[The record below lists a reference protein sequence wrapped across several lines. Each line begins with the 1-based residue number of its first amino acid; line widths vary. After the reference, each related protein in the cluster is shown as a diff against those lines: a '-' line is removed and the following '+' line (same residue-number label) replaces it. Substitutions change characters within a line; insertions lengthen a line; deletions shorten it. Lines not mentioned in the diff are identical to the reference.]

1 MGKVA
6 TRTTAPTRTAPSG
19 GPNWPRTI
27 RRLVAAAIGS
37 VFVAALAYERDKW
50 LPPLLDHWLPDAYA
64 RVRGQPLAIQIG
76 AAVFVLDMLLAAAIF
91 VIRDQILRV
100 REAAE
105 ASRDEDERQQ
115 RNMAAGAAQAFAPP
129 AAAITAQGRE
139 IADKVDTV
147 QRTADKGVEQG
158 EATLVLVRAMD
169 RKLTAAAPPIPATV
183 AAPGGLP
190 RPATLLG
197 RDDTLAALMRDLRD
211 HDAPIG
217 VFALHGM
224 GGIGKTALAAEAV
237 ARLSADRT
245 AFPGGAAWIS
255 CESLHGADGLAEL
268 WSRVA
273 RALGL
278 HEIAALPDAATRRA
292 ALASALATR
301 PRTLLA
307 LDNVEPAL
315 DAYAALDTLA
325 AAGRIALLLT
335 ARQPVA
341 PDRLRAVELPPLPD
355 PDAVHLFTQRL
366 TQADPSRPTA
376 GDLPHIPALAAAVG
390 ALPLALEQ
398 LAAYAG
404 AQQRPL
410 AALAADLA
418 RDGIN
423 AAAFRANP
431 QRTLAATFDR
441 SWDVL
446 LPRQRRL
453 FAGLSLL
460 AGASLPRAAALA
472 LAPATVATTEGETAD
487 PDPDADTAALVT
499 YALVEPLA
507 NERLR
512 LHPLLREYA
521 AAKLRDL
528 GPAVASPLGDAL
540 LAYWISDARAH
551 PGFDGMDALEA
562 EAPGL
567 IGAIAWAH
575 EHQRYHEVLSIAHAL
590 NRFWFVR
597 GRIDEARF
605 ARPLAL
611 EAATRLKDMDEQ
623 QWAEHEL
630 AVLNAGQGLLAE
642 ARAGYER
649 ALALARQLGDPAAER
664 DETHALA
671 GLEHNAGNLD
681 EAQAGYEQAL
691 ALARRLGDPSSEA
704 LELRNIGRL
713 VGLDRGRIAEGR
725 QLIDQSRAIYER
737 LGDVYEIGRCHQQ
750 LAWLDERER
759 KHDEV
764 IAHYREALRRFE
776 QVQSPDAEDVRAA
789 LRELGAAP

>member
-6 TRTTAPTRTAPSG
+6 TKTTARTRTSPNT

-27 RRLVAAAIGS
+27 RRLVAAGILS
-37 VFVAALAYERDKW
+37 VAAAALAHERDKW
-50 LPPLLDHWLPDAYA
+50 LPPLLDHGLPDAYA

-91 VIRDQILRV
+91 VIRDYILRT
-100 REAAE
+100 REAAQT
-105 ASRDEDERQQ
+105 AQAEDARQQ
-115 RNMAAGAAQAFAPP
+115 ENTRLGAAQAFAP
-129 AAAITAQGRE
+129 AAAELKAQGSE
-139 IADKVDTV
+139 IVAKVDAV
-147 QRTADKGVEQG
+147 QRTTDKGVEQG
-158 EATLVLVRAMD
+158 GETLALVREID
-169 RKLTAAAPPIPATV
+169 RKLTAEAPPIPATV

-237 ARLSADRT
+237 ARLSADRA

-307 LDNVEPAL
+307 LDNVEPDL
-315 DAYAALDTLA
+315 DAYAALDPLA

-335 ARQPVA
+335 ARQAVA
-341 PDRLRAVELPPLPD
+341 PDRLRAVALPPLPD
-355 PDAVHLFTQRL
+355 PDAVTLFRQRL
-366 TQADPSRPTA
+366 TQADPTRPTA
-376 GDLPHIPALAAAVG
+376 ADLPHIPALAAAVG

-404 AQQRPL
+404 AQKRPL

-431 QRTLAATFDR
+431 HRTLAATFDR

-460 AGASLPRAAALA
+460 AGASLPR
-472 LAPATVATTEGETAD
+472 
-487 PDPDADTAALVT
+487 
-499 YALVEPLA
+499 
-507 NERLR
+507 
-512 LHPLLREYA
+512 
-521 AAKLRDL
+521 
-528 GPAVASPLGDAL
+528 
-540 LAYWISDARAH
+540 
-551 PGFDGMDALEA
+551 
-562 EAPGL
+562 
-567 IGAIAWAH
+567 
-575 EHQRYHEVLSIAHAL
+575 
-590 NRFWFVR
+590 
-597 GRIDEARF
+597 
-605 ARPLAL
+605 
-611 EAATRLKDMDEQ
+611 
-623 QWAEHEL
+623 
-630 AVLNAGQGLLAE
+630 
-642 ARAGYER
+642 
-649 ALALARQLGDPAAER
+649 
-664 DETHALA
+664 
-671 GLEHNAGNLD
+671 
-681 EAQAGYEQAL
+681 
-691 ALARRLGDPSSEA
+691 
-704 LELRNIGRL
+704 
-713 VGLDRGRIAEGR
+713 
-725 QLIDQSRAIYER
+725 
-737 LGDVYEIGRCHQQ
+737 
-750 LAWLDERER
+750 
-759 KHDEV
+759 
-764 IAHYREALRRFE
+764 
-776 QVQSPDAEDVRAA
+776 
-789 LRELGAAP
+789 